1 MDRWFEWMA
10 WIEMADE
17 TSLKRRKLV
26 PTKLKGPQA
35 QGCLWCCL
43 RRALIP
49 TPSITMQT
57 NLESD
62 TFVSALA
69 LDACNVNVWHS
80 SFTTLDM

>member
-1 MDRWFEWMA
+1 
-10 WIEMADE
+10 
-17 TSLKRRKLV
+17 
-26 PTKLKGPQA
+26 
-35 QGCLWCCL
+35 
-43 RRALIP
+43 
-49 TPSITMQT
+49 MQT